1 MEHRRSKNWLN
12 ELSKKLEYIPA
23 VIGSNYQPLATC
35 WSVQNTSCLLAERE
49 YHRGV
54 YIIKYGVPVFIVAGG
69 WCRRR
74 GARCNDLFECSS
86 FATEYSEVRRD
97 CEWSARLHFSMLA
110 TRAGEA
116 MYIVGGDDGLV
127 KSDVWVSRNYGT
139 SFSCQTPQAPW
150 GPRVDFASALLGESI
165 LVICGGNSVDFFRDV
180 WISED
185 GGKRWDCV
193 QSKSPWRKR
202 GGSSLIVWKDEE
214 LLLIGGYNEV
224 GAMDDVWSSVDC
236 GKSWSRKAAR
246 TPWKPRHSFNLIC
259 DSVTME
265 LLILGGTG
273 SEGQKFN
280 DAWASLDG
288 GVTWIPRRTVANY
301 YQPPVIY
308 GTEEGSVIC
317 VGNRMRAVSE
327 SDLSFVK
334 KDCVILL
341 HVGRRIQ
348 KIPRE
353 VWIGDVL
360 AFAVDVR
367 QLWKRSNAD
376 WNRL

>member
-1 MEHRRSKNWLN
+1 MEHRRSKNWLH

-35 WSVQNTSCLLAERE
+35 WSIEKTSCLLAERE

-54 YIIKYGVPVFIVAGG
+54 FIIKYGAPVFIIAGG

-74 GARCNDLFECSS
+74 RTRCNDLFESSS
-86 FATEYSEVRRD
+86 FVSDYYEVRRD
-97 CEWSARLHFSMLA
+97 CEWSARSHFSMLA

-139 SFSCQTPQAPW
+139 SFTCQTDDSPW
-150 GPRVDFASALLGESI
+150 GPRMDFASALCGEST
-165 LVICGGNSVDFFRDV
+165 LVICGGISVDYLNDV
-180 WISED
+180 WISHD
-185 GGKRWDCV
+185 GGKRWECV

-202 GGSSLIVWKDEE
+202 AGASLIVWKDGQ

-224 GAMDDVWSSVDC
+224 GAMDDVWSSEDC
-236 GKSWSRKAAR
+236 GRSWSRKAER
-246 TPWKPRHSFNLIC
+246 TPWKPRHSFNLTC
-259 DSVTME
+259 DPLTME

-280 DAWASLDG
+280 EAWASIDG
-288 GVTWIPRRTVANY
+288 GVSWIPRRTVSDRDQAAI
-301 YQPPVIY
+301 V
-308 GTEEGSVIC
+308 GTEEGSLVC
-317 VGNRMRAVSE
+317 MGNRLRAVSE
-327 SDLSFVK
+327 SDLSFVR
-334 KDCVILL
+334 KDCAILL
-341 HVGRRIQ
+341 HVGSRIQ

-353 VWIGDVL
+353 VWIGSVL
-360 AFAVDVR
+360 TFAVDVR